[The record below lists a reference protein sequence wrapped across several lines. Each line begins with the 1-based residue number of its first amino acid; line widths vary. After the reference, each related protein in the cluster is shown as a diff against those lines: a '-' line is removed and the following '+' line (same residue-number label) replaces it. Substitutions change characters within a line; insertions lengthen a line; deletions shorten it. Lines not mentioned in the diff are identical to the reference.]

1 MDTPS
6 PSPLPARRSL
16 VPGVRLAQS
25 AIFLP
30 ERVVTAA
37 ELEAR
42 LGLET
47 GWVEAKTGV
56 LRRHVAEPGLDTN
69 ATMGAAAARGALD
82 AAGLDLG
89 DVDLLINASGSV
101 QQPLPCTAA
110 LIQRELGGAA
120 AAASGTPCFDLNATC
135 LSFLAALD
143 LAAAWLA
150 VRGRGRVLLVSS
162 EIATQGV
169 DWSEP
174 GAACLFG
181 DGAAA
186 FLLEAAPG
194 APTGLV
200 ASRFETWSEGADLCA
215 VRGGAQARPPWTY
228 SPETHRDFLFHMDG
242 PGVHRLA
249 MKRLPGL
256 VERCLADAGTAL
268 ADVDTV
274 VPHQAGMGPIRL
286 VERRLGLAPGRMVIT
301 VAEHGNLIAAS
312 IPVALHLA
320 RERGQVR
327 PGQRVLFLGTAA
339 GYSQG
344 AMLWQM

>member
-1 MDTPS
+1 MDTP
-6 PSPLPARRSL
+6 PSPPIPARRPL
-16 VPGVRLAQS
+16 VAGVRLAQS

-37 ELEAR
+37 ELDAR
-42 LGLET
+42 LGLAA

-56 LRRHVAEPGLDTN
+56 LRRHVAEPGRDTN

-120 AAASGTPCFDLNATC
+120 SGTPCFDLNATC
-135 LSFLAALD
+135 LSFLAALEM
-143 LAAAWLA
+143 AAAWLA
-150 VRGRGRVLLVSS
+150 ARGRGRVLLVSS

-169 DWSEP
+169 DWEEP

-186 FLLEAAPG
+186 FLLETAAPG
-194 APTGLV
+194 AAPTGLL

-228 SPETHRDFLFHMDG
+228 SAATHRDFLFHMDG

-256 VERCLADAGTAL
+256 VERCLADAGVAL

-327 PGQRVLFLGTAA
+327 AGQRVLFLGTAA

>member
-1 MDTPS
+1 MI
-6 PSPLPARRSL
+6 PAL
-16 VPGVRLAQS
+16 RLAQS

-30 ERVVTAA
+30 PRIVTAA

-42 LGLET
+42 LGLPA
-47 GWVEAKTGV
+47 GWVIAKTGV
-56 LRRHVAEPGLDTN
+56 AERHFIEPGRDTN
-69 ATMGAAAARGALD
+69 ASMAAAAARRALD
-82 AAGLDLG
+82 AAGLGLD
-89 DVDLLINASGSV
+89 DMDLLINASGSI

-110 LIQRELGGAA
+110 LIQRELGGS
-120 AAASGTPCFDLNATC
+120 ASGTPCFDLNATC
-135 LSFLAALD
+135 LSFLVALEM
-143 LAAAWLA
+143 AGAWLA
-150 VRGRGRVLLVSS
+150 ARGRGRVLLVSS
-162 EIATQGV
+162 EVASQGV

-186 FLLEAAPG
+186 FLLETAPG
-194 APTGLV
+194 ERTGLL

-215 VRGGAQARPPWTY
+215 VRGGAQARPPWTHT
-228 SPETHRDFLFHMDG
+228 EANHRDFLFHMDG

-256 VERCLADAGTAL
+256 VERCLADAAVAL
-268 ADVDTV
+268 TDVDAV